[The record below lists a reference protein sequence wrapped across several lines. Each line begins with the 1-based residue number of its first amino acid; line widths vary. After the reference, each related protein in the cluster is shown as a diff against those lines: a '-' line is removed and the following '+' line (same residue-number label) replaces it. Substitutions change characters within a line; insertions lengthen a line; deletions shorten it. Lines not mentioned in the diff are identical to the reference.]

1 MREAAYSIDQ
11 FRVFL
16 AVVDHGGFAAAARK
30 LGRAQ
35 SAVTYAI
42 RGLEEQTGLIL
53 FDRAPYRPVLTD
65 AGKALLPRARRLLE
79 DLNDFQVQAEGFATG
94 LEPSLSLAVNEFAD
108 IAPVVRALA
117 ALQRRFPSLRVK
129 LQRKPFGDDL
139 DSVRSGGS
147 TLGIVSGIVQL
158 GHEFESRQLSDAEL
172 VAVAA
177 PEYPLATLPGPIEL
191 AQLRGH
197 HQIVWTRESPTTDAP
212 DYGVHALD
220 TWHVTDLETK
230 LRLLRAGLGWGSMP
244 NHMVREDLR
253 AGTLRVLNMQS
264 WEGRERMPTFST
276 FVVRLRNTPAGPAT
290 RLFVEELVAQHKQ
303 LQAAGT
309 SGTTSD

>member
-1 MREAAYSIDQ
+1 MRRAAYSLDQ
-11 FRVFL
+11 FQVFL
-16 AVVDHGGFAAAARK
+16 VVVDQGGFAAAARK

-53 FDRAPYRPVLTD
+53 FDRAPYRPVLTE

-79 DLNDFQVQAEGFATG
+79 DLDDFQVQAEGFAKG

-108 IAPVVRALA
+108 LVPVMGALA
-117 ALQRRFPSLRVK
+117 ALQERFPLVRVR
-129 LQRKPFGDDL
+129 LQRKPFGEDVEA
-139 DSVRSGGS
+139 VRQGAV
-147 TLGIVSGIVQL
+147 TLGVVSGIVQL
-158 GHEFESRQLSDAEL
+158 GHEFESRQLSDTEL

-177 PEYPLATLPGPIEL
+177 PRHPLAALAGPIDL

-197 HQIVWTRESPTTDAP
+197 HQLVWTRDSSTTGQ

-220 TWHVTDLETK
+220 TWLVTDLETK

-244 NHMVREDLR
+244 RHMVHDDLQ
-253 AGTLRVLNMQS
+253 ATTLKVLNMQS
-264 WEGRERMPTFST
+264 WEGRERMPEFPTL
-276 FVVRLRNTPAGPAT
+276 VIRLRKTPVGPAT
-290 RLFVEELVAQHKQ
+290 RLFVDELVEQHRRRHM
-303 LQAAGT
+303 AAPEPR
-309 SGTTSD
+309 